1 MVVNLLHLHDHDH
14 DHDHD
19 QWSLIMRPHPPETV
33 FSVDLH
39 DPADP
44 TIAGRG
50 RIHTEHEDKDDHTED
65 DVDNDQ
71 RWSCVS

>member
-1 MVVNLLHLHDHDH
+1 MVVNLLHLHD
-14 DHDHD
+14 
-19 QWSLIMRPHPPETV
+19 QWSLTMIMRPHPPETV

-65 DVDNDQ
+65 DIDNDQ
-71 RWSCVS
+71 R

>member
-1 MVVNLLHLHDHDH
+1 MVVNLLLL
-14 DHDHD
+14 HDHD
-19 QWSLIMRPHPPETV
+19 QWSLTMTMIMRPHPPETV

-71 RWSCVS
+71 R

>member
-14 DHDHD
+14 DYDH
-19 QWSLIMRPHPPETV
+19 WSLTMTMMMRPHPPETV

-71 RWSCVS
+71 R

>member
-1 MVVNLLHLHDHDH
+1 MANKKKNDHE
-14 DHDHD
+14 
-19 QWSLIMRPHPPETV
+19 QWSLTMTMIMRPRPPETV

-71 RWSCVS
+71 R